1 MKVKEKTEKLK
12 TKKAKNE
19 KDYEMMLIQMLE
31 GELKKDDK

>member
-1 MKVKEKTEKLK
+1 MKVKEKTQKLK
-12 TKKAKNE
+12 TKTAKNE